1 MKRLYFPLIAMAM
14 ATPTLCHAYNT
25 WGGADYTDDYLGV
38 TWDKTW
44 TRAGGLQAAT
54 TDKAA
59 SWMADLPDNM
69 FVAHVSIP
77 GAHDF
82 ATGEDNWVSSVAN
95 GPASSTTQAV
105 SMREQMDRGIRG
117 IDLRPGLY
125 SNTLYCN
132 HGLAQTEKTL
142 AAAVAD
148 MVYFLQQH
156 PSEFFIVHFFRGNIY
171 RSGEAPSLSGLIGAS
186 DSSSDQA
193 NYNALMKQLFET
205 QYGQYVVEFNP
216 NLTVEQARGKMVLF
230 LRDRIDFVHLD
241 KQARITNWDT
251 SFADASNPAKI
262 TNELDSRLTTKLHVQ
277 DVSEGDDNVLWNQKV
292 PYCKNL
298 IDFAQTQPTP
308 AEAYSSG
315 YAAEWIMNF
324 TSIDNSGS
332 SKTSDNTNGYKGGA
346 SLMNIEATN
355 YISENLGRGPLGVFF
370 SDYVLRTST
379 KKHGVTNNERYT
391 VNGDLI
397 VYKIIENNFTS
408 YNGQEPPVVR
418 YALDTEHDWTATP
431 TRYFLRNVGASE
443 AAGKALY
450 YGAGSTW
457 APAAPSTRPEL
468 PSTSIATKM
477 MATTASRATSASSTG
492 VRTNSSA
499 TAAAASVSLWR
510 PAHIMA
516 TPYIISRKPTATIFQ
531 LSTSQPRQW
540 SR

>member
-1 MKRLYFPLIAMAM
+1 MTM

-25 WGGADYTDDYLGV
+25 WGGADYTDEYLGV

-132 HGLAQTEKTL
+132 HGLVQTEKTL

-251 SFADASNPAKI
+251 NFVDEKNPAII
-262 TNELDSRLTTKLHVQ
+262 TNELNAELRPNCTFRIFRKATTQYATQNLTTAR
-277 DVSEGDDNVLWNQKV
+277 
-292 PYCKNL
+292 
-298 IDFAQTQPTP
+298 I
-308 AEAYSSG
+308 
-315 YAAEWIMNF
+315 
-324 TSIDNSGS
+324 
-332 SKTSDNTNGYKGGA
+332 
-346 SLMNIEATN
+346 
-355 YISENLGRGPLGVFF
+355 
-370 SDYVLRTST
+370 
-379 KKHGVTNNERYT
+379 
-391 VNGDLI
+391 
-397 VYKIIENNFTS
+397 
-408 YNGQEPPVVR
+408 
-418 YALDTEHDWTATP
+418 
-431 TRYFLRNVGASE
+431 
-443 AAGKALY
+443 
-450 YGAGSTW
+450 
-457 APAAPSTRPEL
+457 
-468 PSTSIATKM
+468 
-477 MATTASRATSASSTG
+477 
-492 VRTNSSA
+492 
-499 TAAAASVSLWR
+499 
-510 PAHIMA
+510 
-516 TPYIISRKPTATIFQ
+516 
-531 LSTSQPRQW
+531 
-540 SR
+540 

>member
-44 TRAGGLQAAT
+44 TRAGGLQNAT

-105 SMREQMDRGIRG
+105 TMREQMDRGIRG

-142 AAAVAD
+142 SAAVAD

-171 RSGEAPSLSGLIGAS
+171 RSGEAPSMSGLIGAS

-216 NLTVEQARGKMVLF
+216 NLTVEQARG
-230 LRDRIDFVHLD
+230 
-241 KQARITNWDT
+241 
-251 SFADASNPAKI
+251 
-262 TNELDSRLTTKLHVQ
+262 
-277 DVSEGDDNVLWNQKV
+277 
-292 PYCKNL
+292 
-298 IDFAQTQPTP
+298 
-308 AEAYSSG
+308 
-315 YAAEWIMNF
+315 
-324 TSIDNSGS
+324 
-332 SKTSDNTNGYKGGA
+332 
-346 SLMNIEATN
+346 
-355 YISENLGRGPLGVFF
+355 
-370 SDYVLRTST
+370 
-379 KKHGVTNNERYT
+379 
-391 VNGDLI
+391 
-397 VYKIIENNFTS
+397 
-408 YNGQEPPVVR
+408 
-418 YALDTEHDWTATP
+418 
-431 TRYFLRNVGASE
+431 
-443 AAGKALY
+443 
-450 YGAGSTW
+450 
-457 APAAPSTRPEL
+457 
-468 PSTSIATKM
+468 
-477 MATTASRATSASSTG
+477 
-492 VRTNSSA
+492 
-499 TAAAASVSLWR
+499 
-510 PAHIMA
+510 
-516 TPYIISRKPTATIFQ
+516 
-531 LSTSQPRQW
+531 
-540 SR
+540 